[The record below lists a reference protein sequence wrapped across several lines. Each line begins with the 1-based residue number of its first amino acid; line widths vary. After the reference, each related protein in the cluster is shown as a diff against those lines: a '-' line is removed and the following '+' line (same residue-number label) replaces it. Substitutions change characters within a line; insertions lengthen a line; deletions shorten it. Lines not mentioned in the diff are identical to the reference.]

1 MTSLWQ
7 AVTLTTLKVFVSE
20 KLLLVVCA
28 SAHFLFF
35 QCITVRLLS
44 TEVKSDRDCPLALI
58 KGQSL
63 KK

>member
-35 QCITVRLLS
+35 QFITVRLLS
-44 TEVKSDRDCPLALI
+44 TEVKSDRDCPVDL